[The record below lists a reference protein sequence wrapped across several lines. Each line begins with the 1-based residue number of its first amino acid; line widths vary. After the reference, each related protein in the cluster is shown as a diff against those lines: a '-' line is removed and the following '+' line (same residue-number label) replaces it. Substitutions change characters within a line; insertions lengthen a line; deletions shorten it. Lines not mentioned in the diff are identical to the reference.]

1 VILLGDLGN
10 MSKILIKIDGACY
23 PNPGNMAIGIVIYK
37 DGKLFKKI
45 SEAIGY
51 GTNNIAEYKALI
63 RGLEEVK
70 EINPKRVDIYCD
82 SQLLVKQLNKKY
94 KVKNKGIIPLFN
106 RVEEIVRTIP
116 GKIYF
121 NWNRRDEN
129 TMADGLAKRALT
141 EEEISKRKRSSKDL
155 KVEQKDDYFLVS
167 SSKSG
172 KYYKVDIN
180 IPQCECI
187 DFSRRARKLKLE
199 CKHIMAVRDFLH
211 ESEKKREIK
220 SRPKMKILILSKM
233 VKSQVWE
240 KVFNELNK
248 KAKLN
253 LEFIIPKNEKRE
265 TIKKYLKEVEAVIG
279 GSFSK
284 EDLEQAKKLKLI
296 QIPFAGVDKL
306 DFSLYKNYP
315 DLFISNIHT
324 NKFAVAEHA
333 FALILALAK
342 NIVRNDRD
350 LRLGRW
356 HGFPVKE
363 PTVQLQGKSL
373 GIVGLGSIGWEIAKM
388 GYAFGMK
395 VFALKRTIEEKDLK
409 KKNILGFLGEKKD
422 LEKVIK
428 ESNFMVIAVPL
439 TKETKGLIGKKE
451 LKLMKGK
458 YLINISRG
466 LVIDEEALFKSL
478 KEGNLAG
485 AAIDTWYQYPS
496 SEQKEVLPSK
506 YDFNQLDNIVMS
518 PHTAGYTD
526 RALEENIKPVFDN
539 IMKIYYG
546 EEADNQIDPELE
558 Y

>member
-1 VILLGDLGN
+1 
-10 MSKILIKIDGACY
+10 MSKVLMKVDGACY

-37 DGKLFKKI
+37 DGELFKKI

-70 EINPKRVDIYCD
+70 KINPERIDVYCD
-82 SQLLVKQLNKKY
+82 SQLVVKQLNKKY

-106 RVEEIVRTIP
+106 RVEEIIRNIP

-121 NWNRRDEN
+121 IWDRRDN
-129 TMADGLAKRALT
+129 NFVADGLAKRALA
-141 EEEISKRKRSSKDL
+141 EEETGKREKAAKDL
-155 KVEQKDDYFLVS
+155 KVERKNDYFLVS
-167 SSKSG
+167 SSKPG

-187 DFSRRARKLKLE
+187 DFLRRARKLKLE
-199 CKHIMAVRDFLH
+199 CKHIMAVRDFLQKV
-211 ESEKKREIK
+211 ERKRETK
-220 SRPKMKILILSKM
+220 NRQKMKILILSKM
-233 VKSQVWE
+233 AKPQVWE

-248 KAKLN
+248 KEKLN
-253 LEFIIPKNEKRE
+253 LKFIFPETGKRE
-265 TIKKYLKEVEAVIG
+265 NIKKYLKEVEVAIG
-279 GSFSK
+279 GTFSK
-284 EDLEQAKKLKLI
+284 GDLEQAKKLKLI
-296 QIPFAGVDKL
+296 QIPFTGVDKL
-306 DFSLYKNYP
+306 DFSLHKNYL
-315 DLFISNIHT
+315 DIFICNVHT

-342 NIVRNDRD
+342 NIVVNDRD

-356 HGFPVKE
+356 HGLSTKE
-363 PTVQLQGKSL
+363 PTVQLHRKSL
-373 GIVGLGSIGWEIAKM
+373 GIVGLGSIGWEIAKI
-388 GYAFGMK
+388 GHALGMK
-395 VFALKRTIEEKDLK
+395 VFALKRKIKEKDLK
-409 KKNILGFLGEKKD
+409 KRNILVFLGEKKD

-428 ESNFMVIAVPL
+428 ESDFIVVAVPL

-466 LVIDEEALFKSL
+466 AVIDEEALFKSL
-478 KEGNLAG
+478 KEGNITG

-496 SEQKEVLPSK
+496 SKQRKVLPSK
-506 YDFNQLDNIVMS
+506 YDFQKLNNVVMS
-518 PHTAGYTD
+518 PHTGGYTD
-526 RALEENIKPVFDN
+526 RALEENIKSVFDN
-539 IMKIYYG
+539 IVKIYYG
-546 EEADNQIDPELE
+546 EVPENRIDTALE

>member
-1 VILLGDLGN
+1 
-10 MSKILIKIDGACY
+10 MSKILMKVDGACY

-37 DGKLFKKI
+37 DGELFKKI

-70 EINPKRVDIYCD
+70 EINPERIDIYCD

-106 RVEEIVRTIP
+106 RVEEIIRTIP
-116 GKIYF
+116 GKVYF
-121 NWNRRDEN
+121 IWNRRDDN
-129 TMADGLAKRALT
+129 FMADGLAKRALT
-141 EEEISKRKRSSKDL
+141 EEEISKREQSAKDL
-155 KVEQKDDYFLVS
+155 KVEQKNDYFLVS
-167 SSKSG
+167 SSKPG

-180 IPQCECI
+180 IPLCECI
-187 DFSRRARKLKLE
+187 DFLRRARKLKLE
-199 CKHIMAVRDFLH
+199 CKHIMAVRNFLQ
-211 ESEKKREIK
+211 ESGRKRETK

-233 VKSQVWE
+233 VKPQVWE
-240 KVFNELNK
+240 KIFNELNK
-248 KAKLN
+248 KAKNN
-253 LEFIIPKNEKRE
+253 LEFIIPKKDERD
-265 TIKKYLKEVEAVIG
+265 TIKKYLKKVEVVIG
-279 GSFSK
+279 GNFSK

-306 DFSLYKNYP
+306 DFNLYKNYP
-315 DLFISNIHT
+315 DIFICNIHA
-324 NKFAVAEHA
+324 NKNAVAEHA
-333 FALILALAK
+333 FALILALTK
-342 NIVRNDRD
+342 NIVTNDRD
-350 LRLGRW
+350 LRLGKW
-356 HGFPVKE
+356 HGFPTKE

-373 GIVGLGSIGWEIAKM
+373 GIVGLGSIGWEIAKI
-388 GYAFGMK
+388 GHTLGMK
-395 VFALKRTIEEKDLK
+395 VFALKRKIEEKDLK
-409 KKNILGFLGEKKD
+409 KKNILEFLGEKKD

-428 ESNFMVIAVPL
+428 ESNFIVVAVPL

-466 LVIDEEALFKSL
+466 VVIDEEALFKSL
-478 KEGNLAG
+478 KEGNLTG

-496 SEQKEVLPSK
+496 SEQREVLPSK
-506 YDFNQLDNIVMS
+506 YDFNKLDNVVMS

-526 RALEENIKPVFDN
+526 RALEENIKSVFDN
-539 IMKIYYG
+539 IVNIYYG
-546 EEADNQIDPELE
+546 EEPESRIDSELE

>member
-1 VILLGDLGN
+1 
-10 MSKILIKIDGACY
+10 MSKILMKVDGACY

-37 DGKLFKKI
+37 DGELFKKI

-70 EINPKRVDIYCD
+70 EINPERIDIYCD

-106 RVEEIVRTIP
+106 RVGEIIRTIP
-116 GKIYF
+116 GKVYF
-121 NWNRRDEN
+121 IWNRRDDN
-129 TMADGLAKRALT
+129 FMADGLAKRALT
-141 EEEISKRKRSSKDL
+141 EEEISKREQSAKDL
-155 KVEQKDDYFLVS
+155 KVEQKNDYFLVS
-167 SSKSG
+167 SSKPG

-187 DFSRRARKLKLE
+187 DFLRRARKLKLE
-199 CKHIMAVRDFLH
+199 CKHIMAVRNFLQ
-211 ESEKKREIK
+211 ESGRKRETM

-233 VKSQVWE
+233 VKPQVWE
-240 KVFNELNK
+240 KIFNELNK

-253 LEFIIPKNEKRE
+253 LEFIIPKKDERE
-265 TIKKYLKEVEAVIG
+265 TIKKYLKDVEAVIG
-279 GSFSK
+279 ENFSK

-306 DFSLYKNYP
+306 DFNLYKNYP
-315 DLFISNIHT
+315 DIFICNIHA

-333 FALILALAK
+333 FALILALTK
-342 NIVRNDRD
+342 NIVTNDRD
-350 LRLGRW
+350 LRLGKW
-356 HGFPVKE
+356 HGFPTKE
-363 PTVQLQGKSL
+363 PTVQLQGKSI
-373 GIVGLGSIGWEIAKM
+373 GIVGLGSIGWEIAKI
-388 GYAFGMK
+388 GHTLGMK
-395 VFALKRTIEEKDLK
+395 VFALKRKIEEKDLK
-409 KKNILGFLGEKKD
+409 KKNILEFLGEKKD

-428 ESNFMVIAVPL
+428 ESNFIVVAVPL

-466 LVIDEEALFKSL
+466 VVIDEEALFKSL
-478 KEGNLAG
+478 KEGNLTG

-496 SEQKEVLPSK
+496 SEQRKVLPSK
-506 YDFNQLDNIVMS
+506 YDFNKLDNVVMS

-526 RALEENIKPVFDN
+526 RALEENIKSVFDN
-539 IMKIYYG
+539 IVKIYYG
-546 EEADNQIDPELE
+546 EEPESRIDPELE

>member
-1 VILLGDLGN
+1 
-10 MSKILIKIDGACY
+10 MSKILMKVDGACY

-37 DGKLFKKI
+37 DGELFKKI

-70 EINPKRVDIYCD
+70 KINPERIDVYCD
-82 SQLLVKQLNKKY
+82 SQLAVKQLNKKY

-106 RVEEIVRTIP
+106 RVEEIIRTIP

-121 NWNRRDEN
+121 IWDRRDN
-129 TMADGLAKRALT
+129 NFVADGLAKRALAD
-141 EEEISKRKRSSKDL
+141 EEINKRKKAAKDVR
-155 KVEQKDDYFLVS
+155 VEKKDDYFLVS
-167 SSKSG
+167 SSKPG

-187 DFSRRARKLKLE
+187 DFLRRARKLKLE
-199 CKHIMAVRDFLH
+199 CKHIMAVRTFLQ
-211 ESEKKREIK
+211 EVKRKRETNN
-220 SRPKMKILILSKM
+220 RPKMKIMILSKM
-233 VKSQVWE
+233 VKPQVWE
-240 KVFNELNK
+240 KTFNELNK

-253 LEFIIPKNEKRE
+253 LEFIIPKTDERK
-265 TIKKYLKEVEAVIG
+265 TIKKYLKEVEVAIG
-279 GSFSK
+279 GTFSK
-284 EDLEQAKKLKLI
+284 GDLEQARKLKLI

-306 DFSLYKNYP
+306 DFDLYKNRQDIY
-315 DLFISNIHT
+315 ICNIHA
-324 NKFAVAEHA
+324 NRNAVAEHA

-342 NIVRNDRD
+342 NIVTNDRD

-356 HGFPVKE
+356 HGFSTKE
-363 PTVQLQGKSL
+363 STLQLQGKSL
-373 GIVGLGSIGWEIAKM
+373 GIIGLGSIGWEIAKI
-388 GYAFGMK
+388 GHTLGMK
-395 VFALKRTIEEKDLK
+395 VFALKRKIEEKDLK
-409 KKNILGFLGEKKD
+409 KKNILVFLGEKKD

-428 ESNFMVIAVPL
+428 KSDFIVVTVPL
-439 TKETKGLIGKKE
+439 TRETKGLFGKKE

-466 LVIDEEALFKSL
+466 KVIDEEALFKTL

-485 AAIDTWYQYPS
+485 AAIDTWYQYPAS
-496 SEQKEVLPSK
+496 KQKEILPSK
-506 YDFNQLDNIVMS
+506 YDFHKLDNIVMS

-526 RALEENIKPVFDN
+526 KALEENIKSVFDN
-539 IMKIYYG
+539 IVRIYYG
-546 EEADNQIDPELE
+546 EEPENQIDPELE